1 MAFGNIDWIALIGA
15 VAASYVFSAAY
26 YISLAKPWRTAV
38 GKTEAELK
46 AGTSPVAYVIAIAG
60 HTLIAYMLSVLMVTL
75 DMGSVAGGLSI
86 ALPMWLAFVMTTMTI
101 NHRFQQ
107 SSWSHTVID
116 GGHWLGVFAIQAVV
130 IGLVAG

>member
-1 MAFGNIDWIALIGA
+1 MAFGDIDWIALISA
-15 VAASYVFSAAY
+15 VVASYLFSAAY

-75 DMGSVAGGLSI
+75 EMSSVAGGLSI
-86 ALPMWLAFVMTTMTI
+86 ALPMWLAFVISTMTI

-107 SSWSHTVID
+107 SPWSHTILD
-116 GGHWLGVFAIQAVV
+116 GGHWLGVFAIQAIV
-130 IGLVAG
+130 IGLMAA

>member
-1 MAFGNIDWIALIGA
+1 MGFGNIDWIALIGA
-15 VAASYVFSAAY
+15 VVASYVFSAAY
-26 YISLAKPWRTAV
+26 YISLAKPWQAAI
-38 GKTEAELK
+38 GKTEDELK

-86 ALPMWLAFVMTTMTI
+86 ALPMWLAFVISTMTI

-107 SSWSHTVID
+107 SSWSHTIID
-116 GGHWLGVFAIQAVV
+116 GAHWLGVFAIQAVA
-130 IGLVAG
+130 IGIIAG